1 MKANKAPGNDQI
13 TSDVIKLGGNQVIKQ
28 LKIIFNNILKS
39 KTVPKEWK
47 EAKII
52 ILHKKGDRKDLKNYR
67 PISLLSHIYKLFTRA
82 LQKRL
87 ESILDDSQPRE
98 QAGFRKGYSTTDH
111 LQTID
116 EFNKPLCISFIDYEK
131 AFDSV
136 EHEAILKALQNSG
149 VNENYISIIKDI
161 YTDATSRIHINEQV
175 SGEIKILKG
184 VRQGDPLSPK
194 LFTAT
199 IQDAFRRIEL

>member
-1 MKANKAPGNDQI
+1 MMPM
-13 TSDVIKLGGNQVIKQ
+13 SCDVIKLGGTQVIKQ

-39 KTVPKEWK
+39 KTIPKEWK

-52 ILHKKGDRKDLKNYR
+52 ILHKKGDRKDIKNYR

-98 QAGFRKGYSTTDH
+98 QAGFRKGCSTTDH
-111 LQTID
+111 LQTINQIIEKCN

-136 EHEAILKALQNSG
+136 EHEAILKALQN
-149 VNENYISIIKDI
+149 NYWCK
-161 YTDATSRIHINEQV
+161 
-175 SGEIKILKG
+175 
-184 VRQGDPLSPK
+184 
-194 LFTAT
+194 
-199 IQDAFRRIEL
+199 